1 MRWAGLLIGALAM
14 SQAAAVEPSAASEA
28 ARNDRLA
35 DLIVRMIPLGPQFDA
50 AAAADP
56 RWPLQSIAAEDL
68 KPQWLSCAR
77 EKLSTRGYREFRRAE
92 MADYAKTYPQL
103 VDADLAVLSAG
114 AADVFAKLSDLAIE
128 AGKKHPGASDSKVL
142 LQQVIATTD
151 PRQHEAVTAFVS
163 RDEHQLLRRLT
174 GIESVYGNFPN
185 AKELFGDGIVQGVMR
200 EAVESCQIPKYLF
213 SRPASG

>member
-1 MRWAGLLIGALAM
+1 MRWAGLLIGALAIC
-14 SQAAAVEPSAASEA
+14 QAAAAESSATFEA

-50 AAAADP
+50 VAAADP

-68 KPQWLSCAR
+68 QPQWLSCAR
-77 EKLSTRGYREFRRAE
+77 ETLSTRGYREFRRAE
-92 MADYAKTYPQL
+92 MAEYAKTYPEL

-114 AADVFAKLSDLAIE
+114 AADVFAKLADLAIE
-128 AGKKHPGASDSKVL
+128 AGKKNPGATDSKAL
-142 LQQVIATTD
+142 LQQVIATTN
-151 PRQHEAVTAFVS
+151 PRQHEAFTAFVS

-185 AKELFGDGIVQGVMR
+185 AKALFGDGIVQGVMR
-200 EAVESCQIPKYLF
+200 EALQRCHIPSHVFYQ
-213 SRPASG
+213 PASG